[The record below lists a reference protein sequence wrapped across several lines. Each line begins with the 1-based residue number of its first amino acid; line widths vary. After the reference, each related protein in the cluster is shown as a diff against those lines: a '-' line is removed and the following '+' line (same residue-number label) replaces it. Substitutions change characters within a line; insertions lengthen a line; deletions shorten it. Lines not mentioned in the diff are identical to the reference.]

1 MRRCAVEWKRLA
13 SLSSLVLGMLGSLYL
28 SSDLFG
34 RRQGFLR
41 RLSVA
46 LVLAL
51 MGGLA
56 MGIPLVYALLV
67 RPDPAQDRLLL
78 LALYAGAVGL
88 AGVVNYRFGDRM
100 SSPGELSTAGV
111 ISTLSWLIAQAA
123 VYLAYSAACGYVLS
137 WSVPPSTVVLLATA
151 VLVAGAIVVG
161 LSRLISDLS
170 ARAENRVL
178 GGVGAFLTFLAFAV
192 QFGLALTA

>member
-1 MRRCAVEWKRLA
+1 VEWKRLG

-56 MGIPLVYALLV
+56 MGIPLLYALLV
-67 RPDPAQDRLLL
+67 RPDPARDWPLL

-88 AGVVNYRFGDRM
+88 AGMVNYLFGDHI
-100 SSPGELSTAGV
+100 SSPDDGISTAGV
-111 ISTLSWLIAQAA
+111 LETLSWLIGQAA
-123 VYLAYSAACGYVLS
+123 VYLAYGAACGYVLS
-137 WSVPPSTVVLLATA
+137 RSVPPPTVALLLAA
-151 VLVAGAIVVG
+151 VLVAGAIVVR
-161 LSRLISDLS
+161 LSMLVSDLT
-170 ARAENRVL
+170 ARAENRAL
-178 GGVGAFLTFLAFAV
+178 GGVGAFLTFVAFAV
-192 QFGLALTA
+192 QFGLALTG